1 MLTYQELFNKIWGAC
16 TTALE
21 LVKEYTGVV
30 TLNGAAGEIKTHK
43 LKFTG
48 YENTVFDLDASNTV
62 KIPSGEGVDVP
73 EAVSF
78 GGESTGS
85 WNGETLLNVN
95 IPVPYHPVESLNG
108 KKGAVTLAPADVGAA
123 AKSAVPSKLKSPQSV
138 TFKGAVNATYNGA
151 GKLTVKIPEMP
162 ENVTSVN
169 EQSGA
174 VVIGAGD
181 IGAAQPRQIPT
192 ELKSPAEITFSGA
205 DTGSYDGSATLDI
218 RIPLPLTETVQ
229 SVNQKTGAVVL
240 ENTDVRAMSKAIT
253 EIKSPQKLRFTG
265 LVSAQYDGST
275 EVVIDIPEEAI
286 GVSSVNGYTGAV
298 KLTASDVQ
306 ATPETD
312 TIVSPYALT
321 WGGKNSGSYI
331 GQASTFLDLSGGIEV
346 AIVRDVQQPLGTSDN
361 YASLFYTKVG
371 DIVFLTLSDD
381 EYMYNVNLPNTYK
394 EPPHIFADT
403 SKLTDCVQIGSLGA
417 FSNTYRI
424 EGEGAYGVVN
434 NTMILL
440 VTGDNPRVPI
450 GHGGSDYSVHI
461 YQGMVKMT

>member
-1 MLTYQELFNKIWGAC
+1 MLTYQELFNKIWDAC

-21 LVKEYTGVV
+21 LVKEYAGVT
-30 TLNGAAGEIKTHK
+30 TLNGRAGEIKMHK

-62 KIPSGEGVDVP
+62 KIPSVEGVDVP
-73 EAVSF
+73 EPVSF
-78 GGESTGS
+78 GGESAGE
-85 WNGETLLNVN
+85 WNGETLLNVSV
-95 IPVPYHPVESLNG
+95 PVPYHPVESLNG

-123 AKSAVPSKLKSPQSV
+123 AKSAVPTKLKSPQSV

-169 EQSGA
+169 GQSGA

-192 ELKSPAEITFSGA
+192 ELKSPAEITFTGA

-229 SVNQKTGAVVL
+229 SVNQKTGNVVL
-240 ENTDVRAMSKAIT
+240 GNVDVRAMSKTIT
-253 EIKSPQKLRFTG
+253 AIKSPQKLRFIG

-275 EVVIDIPEEAI
+275 EVVIDIPETSI

-298 KLTASDVQ
+298 QLTASDIQ

-321 WGGKNSGSYI
+321 WSGKNSGTYY
-331 GQASTFLDLSGGIEV
+331 GQASTFLDLSGGMSLIQQG
-346 AIVRDVQQPLGTSDN
+346 ADVHELYLSGEYRRNFPLKNFECVNGGIYFIRIQYNKKTM
-361 YASLFYTKVG
+361 T
-371 DIVFLTLSDD
+371 ITLS
-381 EYMYNVNLPNTYK
+381 EGIALLG
-394 EPPHIFADT
+394 
-403 SKLTDCVQIGSLGA
+403 KL
-417 FSNTYRI
+417 Y
-424 EGEGAYGVVN
+424 EGATGSSVDTETYVV
-434 NTMILL
+434 L
-440 VTGDNPRVPI
+440 VTDATTA
-450 GHGGSDYSVHI
+450 SVTAQSTV
-461 YQGMVKMT
+461 QGCDFGVWGVKMT